1 MHKISLFF
9 CFIVSA
15 VISISCILSTNNT
28 ANSQLHRIEYSQ
40 LNNYSKKQVDCL
52 AKNIYREAVGES
64 QEGWYAV
71 GFVTMN
77 RVNSGKFPTNVCD
90 VVYQKT
96 GKTFQFSWV
105 GTKKRLTKI
114 DDTIYNEILKIATL
128 IYLNSDKLNDNT
140 NGATF
145 YHATYVKPKW
155 RNLERT
161 NQIGQHVFYK
171 QEI

>member
-1 MHKISLFF
+1 MRNRSLFF
-9 CFIVSA
+9 CLLLSIILAVLYVIGKSA
-15 VISISCILSTNNT
+15 VSKTELQ
-28 ANSQLHRIEYSQ
+28 ALEYSQ
-40 LNNYSKKQVDCL
+40 LNNHSKKQVDCL

-77 RVNSGKFPTNVCD
+77 RVNSGKFPKTVCE

-128 IYLNSDKLNDNT
+128 IYLNNDKLNDNT

-145 YHATYVKPKW
+145 YHATYVKPNW

-161 NQIGQHVFYK
+161 KQIGQHVFYR